1 MICLLHGW
9 LLEGSGSNLWTR
21 SIITALCRKGE
32 TIHLVCQE
40 NHPDR
45 YGAIAEA
52 YRHRLSGEVE
62 TKLQRDTPYPGKC
75 ILHQPEIG
83 EILPVFVADKYE
95 EYDHVVPMVELPDDV
110 IELYI
115 QRNVDVVRRIA
126 SEHDIHAIH
135 ANHVVMMPVVAQ
147 RISHGTG
154 IPFAIMPHGSGIE
167 YAVKKDDRF
176 RRFAASALADSGRV
190 FVIGGEM
197 RERVTTVF
205 PELPDIRSKFT
216 ELHLGVDSSQFAPV
230 ERKGRPANIASLV
243 SSVASMPRG
252 RSAEQSLSLRSTVS
266 GTLGRAELKSLFAGN
281 ARYDGKLPDADVEAK
296 LKSVDWVND
305 PVLLFTGRII
315 SPKGIHAVIAALP
328 RILEKEPET
337 HLIIVGHGPLR
348 EPMEALIAALQR
360 GDRDLVRAIVT
371 WGHRLEGSP
380 EGEDAPADL
389 VELTRFFDGLASRG
403 EEDDYFESARRLL
416 RHDTVIFTGYLTHTE
431 LRYLFPCCDVGIF
444 PSVVKEAGPLVFLE
458 ALASGCFPL
467 GTYFGGM
474 AASIDALAAELPP
487 EAANTMKLDPQNTV
501 PAIIDRVPK
510 AVELSASQKTT
521 LARIA
526 RERYDWVS
534 VAQTLRS
541 TLESLRK
548 IEA

>member
-1 MICLLHGW
+1 VICLLHGW

-32 TIHLVCQE
+32 TVHVVCQE

-83 EILPVFVADKYE
+83 EILPVFVSDKYE

-126 SEHDIHAIH
+126 GEHEIHAIH
-135 ANHVVMMPVVAQ
+135 ANHVVLMPVVAQ
-147 RISHGTG
+147 RISRETG
-154 IPFAIMPHGSGIE
+154 IPFTIMPHGSGIE

-176 RRFAASALADSGRV
+176 RRYAASALADSGRV
-190 FVIGGEM
+190 FVICGEM

-205 PELPDIRSKFT
+205 PELPDIASKFA
-216 ELHLGVDSSQFAPV
+216 ELHLGVDSSQFEPV

-243 SSVASMPRG
+243 SSIAGMPRG
-252 RSAEQSLSLRSTVS
+252 KRPEQSMSLRASITA
-266 GTLGRAELKSLFAGN
+266 LLARPELKSIFADS
-281 ARYDGKLPDADVEAK
+281 ARYDGKLPDTDVEAK
-296 LKSVDWVND
+296 LESVDWVND

-328 RILEKEPET
+328 RILEKSPQAR
-337 HLIIVGHGPLR
+337 LIIVGHGPLR

-360 GDRDLVRAIVT
+360 GDRELVRAIVK
-371 WGHRLEGSP
+371 WGHQLEGSP
-380 EGEDAPADL
+380 EGEDAPPDL
-389 VELTRFFDGLASRG
+389 VELTRFFDSLAGRG

-416 RHDTVIFTGYLTHTE
+416 RPDTVIFTGYLTHRE
-431 LRYLFPCCDVGIF
+431 LRFLFPCCDVGIF
-444 PSVVKEAGPLVFLE
+444 PSVVREAGPLVFLE

-474 AASIDALAAELPP
+474 KASIDAVSSELPP
-487 EAANTMKLDPQNTV
+487 EAGDAMKLGLTDTV
-501 PAIIDRVPK
+501 DDLIRQVPR
-510 AVELSASQKTT
+510 ALELGSVHTTT

-526 RERYDWVS
+526 RERYDWTS
-534 VAQTLRS
+534 VAETLRA
-541 TLESLRK
+541 ELRG
-548 IEA
+548 IAT

>member
-32 TIHLVCQE
+32 TVHLVCQE

-52 YRHRLSGEVE
+52 YRYRLSGEVE
-62 TKLQRDTPYPGKC
+62 TKLNRDTPYPGKC

-95 EYDHVVPMVELPDDV
+95 EYDRVVPMVELPDDV
-110 IELYI
+110 IESYI
-115 QRNVDVVRRIA
+115 QRNVDVVLRVAR
-126 SEHDIHAIH
+126 EHDIHAIH
-135 ANHVVMMPVVAQ
+135 ANHVVLMPVVAQ
-147 RISHGTG
+147 RISRETG

-176 RRFAASALADSGRV
+176 RRYAASALADSRRV

-205 PELPDIRSKFT
+205 PELPDIASKFT
-216 ELHLGVDSSQFAPV
+216 ELHLGVDSSQFEPV
-230 ERKGRPANIASLV
+230 ERTGRPANIASLV
-243 SSVASMPRG
+243 SSIAGVPRG
-252 RSAEQSLSLRSTVS
+252 KSAGQSLSVRSSVS
-266 GTLGRAELKSLFAGN
+266 GSLSRPELESIFSDG
-281 ARYDGKLPDADVEAK
+281 ARYDGKLPDEDVEAK
-296 LKSVDWVND
+296 LESVDWLND

-328 RILEKEPET
+328 RILEKAPET
-337 HLIIVGHGPLR
+337 RMIVVGHGPLR
-348 EPMEALIAALQR
+348 EPMEALIAGLQT
-360 GDRDLVRAIVT
+360 GDRDLVRSIVK

-380 EGEDAPADL
+380 EGENAPADL
-389 VELTRFFDGLASRG
+389 AELTRFLDGLAQRG
-403 EEDDYFESARRLL
+403 EEDDYFGLARRLL

-431 LRYLFPCCDVGIF
+431 LRFLFPCCDVGIF

-474 AASIDALAAELPP
+474 KASIDAVSSALPP
-487 EAANTMKLDPQNTV
+487 EVGDAMKLGLTDTV
-501 PAIIDRVPK
+501 DDLIRQVPRALETGGAHK
-510 AVELSASQKTT
+510 AT

-526 RERYDWVS
+526 RERYDWIS
-534 VAQTLRS
+534 VAETLRTELTALSGS
-541 TLESLRK
+541 T
-548 IEA
+548 

>member
-32 TIHLVCQE
+32 TVHLVCQE

-52 YRHRLSGEVE
+52 YRHRLSGAVE

-83 EILPVFVADKYE
+83 EILPVFVSDKYE

-115 QRNVDVVRRIA
+115 QRSVDVVRWIA
-126 SEHDIHAIH
+126 GEHEIHAIH
-135 ANHVVMMPVVAQ
+135 ANHVVLMPVVAQ
-147 RISHGTG
+147 RISRETG

-176 RRFAASALADSGRV
+176 RRYAASALADSRRV

-205 PELPDIRSKFT
+205 PELPGIAENFT
-216 ELHLGVDSSQFAPV
+216 ELHLGVDSSQFEPV
-230 ERKGRPANIASLV
+230 ERKGRPVNIASLV
-243 SSVASMPRG
+243 GSIAGMPRG
-252 RSAEQSLSLRSTVS
+252 RSAAQSVSLRSTVS
-266 GTLGRAELKSLFAGN
+266 GTLGRAELGSLFAGN
-281 ARYDGKLPDADVEAK
+281 ARYDGKLPDEDVEAK

-328 RILEKEPET
+328 RILEKAPET

-360 GDRDLVRAIVT
+360 GDRDLVRAIVN

-380 EGEDAPADL
+380 EGENARPDL
-389 VELTRFFDGLASRG
+389 VELTRFFDTLAGRG

-416 RHDTVIFTGYLTHTE
+416 RPDTVIFTGYLTHRE
-431 LRYLFPCCDVGIF
+431 LRFLFPCCDVGIF
-444 PSVVKEAGPLVFLE
+444 PSVVREAGPLVFLE

-474 AASIDALAAELPP
+474 KASIDAVSSELPP
-487 EAANTMKLDPQNTV
+487 EAGDAMKLGLTDTV
-501 PAIIDRVPK
+501 DDLIRQVPR
-510 AVELSASQKTT
+510 ALELGSVHTRT

-526 RERYDWVS
+526 RERYDWTS
-534 VAQTLRS
+534 VAETLRA
-541 TLESLRK
+541 ELRE
-548 IEA
+548 IAT